1 MFHIL
6 NNVLANRQ
14 LFEALVKFPVKFK
27 LIGHILVLLF
37 EIIAENLSY
46 ENEFDLHNNEP
57 VGGTH
62 FHMNGFAKG
71 NSEMVYCATET

>member
-1 MFHIL
+1 MFYIL
-6 NNVLANRQ
+6 NNVLENRQ
-14 LFEALVKFPVKFK
+14 LFEALVKFPVKVK

-71 NSEMVYCATET
+71 NSFMLG